1 MLKLSN
7 KLDDI
12 VKYLVATMLLVVPLY
27 PKFPLI
33 TVPGTFVSIRL
44 EDFVLVFAA
53 LVLVIIILP
62 QISTFIKETVGRSI
76 LIYLFV
82 GLMSLISALLV
93 TKTITPHIGF
103 LHFIR
108 RVEYFVPFF
117 IGVYAIKSKRGNLE
131 FYIKTLMITMSIMFL
146 YGLGQKYLTWP
157 IIITQ
162 NLEYS
167 KGIALRYISGGHLNS
182 TFAGHYDLGTFLVF
196 ILPVLISMFFFVK
209 KLKEK
214 IVILGIF
221 SGGLWLLAFSGSR
234 VSSLSYLIAS
244 FVALLAIKRIKAFP
258 IVVAFSLLVF
268 SLSPNLVSRYG
279 RIIEVTV
286 DKVKSFN
293 KILLINPEAVYAQ
306 NKAMPLQRRDVPTP
320 TPTPLPVFEDRST
333 SIRLNVEWPRAIRAL
348 SKNPLLGTGYSSITL
363 ATDNDYLRL
372 LGEVGILG
380 TMAFMVIF
388 AHVAKAILAKL
399 PIDKYYTS
407 IESAYLGGFYGG
419 VVGVFINAFFIDVF
433 EASKFA
439 ILFWLFMGMTLSLV
453 KNKSK

>member
-12 VKYLVATMLLVVPLY
+12 VKYIVAIILLMVPLY
-27 PKFPLI
+27 PKFPFI

-44 EDFVLVFAA
+44 EDFVLVFA
-53 LVLVIIILP
+53 LIVLVIIILP
-62 QISTFIKETVGRSI
+62 QIGTFIKETVNRSI

-82 GLMSLISALLV
+82 GLVSLISALLV
-93 TKTITPHIGF
+93 TKTIIPHIGF

-117 IGVYAIKSKRGNLE
+117 IGVYAIKRKRGNLE
-131 FYIKTLMITMSIMFL
+131 FYLKTLMITMSIIFL
-146 YGLGQKYLTWP
+146 YGLGQKYLAWP

-196 ILPVLISMFFFVK
+196 ILPVLLSIFFFVK
-209 KLKEK
+209 SAKEK
-214 IVILGIF
+214 ILVLGIF
-221 SGGLWLLAFSGSR
+221 TGGLWLLAFSGSR
-234 VSSLSYLIAS
+234 VSSLSYLIAI
-244 FVALLAIKRIKAFP
+244 FITLLTVKRIKVYP
-258 IVVAFSLLVF
+258 LVVVFSLLVF

-279 RIIEVTV
+279 RIIEVTI
-286 DKVKSFN
+286 DKVKN
-293 KILLINPEAVYAQ
+293 IGKVLQINPEVAYAQ
-306 NKAMPLQRRDVPTP
+306 NQATPLQRRDVPTP

-380 TMAFMVIF
+380 TMAFMAIF
-388 AHVAKAILAKL
+388 ANIAKAILAKL
-399 PIDKYYTS
+399 PINKHFS
-407 IESAYLGGFYGG
+407 GIELAYLGGFYGG
-419 VVGVFINAFFIDVF
+419 AVGVFVNAFFIDVF

-439 ILFWLFMGMTLSLV
+439 ILFWLFTGMTLSLV
-453 KNKSK
+453 RNKRK

>member
-12 VKYLVATMLLVVPLY
+12 VKYLIATILLVVPLY

-44 EDFVLVFAA
+44 EDFVLVLAA
-53 LVLVIIILP
+53 LVLVITILP
-62 QISTFIKETVGRSI
+62 QIGTFIKETVNKSI
-76 LIYLFV
+76 LTYLFV
-82 GLMSLISALLV
+82 GLMSLVSALLV
-93 TKTITPHIGF
+93 TKTIIPHIGF
-103 LHFIR
+103 LHFVR

-117 IGVYAIKSKRGNLE
+117 IGVYAIKTKRENLG
-131 FYIKTLMITMSIMFL
+131 FYIKTLMISLSIMFL
-146 YGLGQKYLTWP
+146 YGLGQKYLAWP

-167 KGIALRYISGGHLNS
+167 KGIALRYITGGHLNS

-196 ILPVLISMFFFVK
+196 ILPVLLSMFFFVK
-209 KLKEK
+209 KFKEK
-214 IVILGIF
+214 IIILGIF

-244 FVALLAIKRIKAFP
+244 FIALLAIKRIKAFP
-258 IVVAFSLLVF
+258 VVVVLSLLVF

-286 DKVKSFN
+286 DRVKSFN
-293 KILLINPEAVYAQ
+293 KILLINPEVVYAQ
-306 NKAMPLQRRDVPTP
+306 NKATPLQRRDAPTP
-320 TPTPLPVFEDRST
+320 TPTPVPVFEDRST

-388 AHVAKAILAKL
+388 AHLAKAILAKL
-399 PIDKYYTS
+399 PIDKYYSS
-407 IESAYLGGFYGG
+407 IELAYLGGFYGG

-453 KNKSK
+453 KNKPK